1 MKERGH
7 IEQLWREEKYHVLLH
22 SQQAYQMIRNALKTD
37 LSLHQVQQMIDD
49 ALSIGSVCNAFDH
62 MWGYFKKCANE
73 EERQQSKLLK
83 ADFIN
88 GKIDTQTLLD
98 FLAELANK
106 YDIQYLLQ
114 SRVLNTK
121 RKR

>member
-1 MKERGH
+1 
-7 IEQLWREEKYHVLLH
+7 
-22 SQQAYQMIRNALKTD
+22 
-37 LSLHQVQQMIDD
+37 
-49 ALSIGSVCNAFDH
+49 

-98 FLAELANK
+98 F
-106 YDIQYLLQ
+106 
-114 SRVLNTK
+114 
-121 RKR
+121 

>member
-1 MKERGH
+1 GRLCSGFD
-7 IEQLWREEKYHVLLH
+7 
-22 SQQAYQMIRNALKTD
+22 QM
-37 LSLHQVQQMIDD
+37 
-49 ALSIGSVCNAFDH
+49 G
-62 MWGYFKKCANE
+62 GYFKKCGEE

-83 ADFIN
+83 ADFIK
-88 GKIDTQTLLD
+88 GGIETQTLLD

-106 YDIQYLLQ
+106 YDVQYLLQ

>member
-1 MKERGH
+1 M
-7 IEQLWREEKYHVLLH
+7 LL
-22 SQQAYQMIRNALKTD
+22 IICGD
-37 LSLHQVQQMIDD
+37 I
-49 ALSIGSVCNAFDH
+49 
-62 MWGYFKKCANE
+62 FKKCADE
-73 EERQQSKLLK
+73 EERKQSKLLK

-88 GKIDTQTLLD
+88 GKIDAQSLLD

-106 YDIQYLLQ
+106 YDVQYLLQ

>member
-22 SQQAYQMIRNALKTD
+22 SQQSYQMIR
-37 LSLHQVQQMIDD
+37 
-49 ALSIGSVCNAFDH
+49 NAFDH

-106 YDIQYLLQ
+106 YDVQYLLQ

>member
-1 MKERGH
+1 MK
-7 IEQLWREEKYHVLLH
+7 
-22 SQQAYQMIRNALKTD
+22 
-37 LSLHQVQQMIDD
+37 
-49 ALSIGSVCNAFDH
+49 
-62 MWGYFKKCANE
+62 KKDNN
-73 EERQQSKLLK
+73 QKLLK

-106 YDIQYLLQ
+106 YDVQYLLQ

>member
-1 MKERGH
+1 
-7 IEQLWREEKYHVLLH
+7 
-22 SQQAYQMIRNALKTD
+22 
-37 LSLHQVQQMIDD
+37 
-49 ALSIGSVCNAFDH
+49 
-62 MWGYFKKCANE
+62 
-73 EERQQSKLLK
+73 QSKLLK

-106 YDIQYLLQ
+106 YDVQYLLQ

>member
-1 MKERGH
+1 MKKK
-7 IEQLWREEKYHVLLH
+7 EK
-22 SQQAYQMIRNALKTD
+22 
-37 LSLHQVQQMIDD
+37 
-49 ALSIGSVCNAFDH
+49 
-62 MWGYFKKCANE
+62 
-73 EERQQSKLLK
+73 QSKLLK

-106 YDIQYLLQ
+106 YDVQYLLQ

>member
-1 MKERGH
+1 MG
-7 IEQLWREEKYHVLLH
+7 I
-22 SQQAYQMIRNALKTD
+22 
-37 LSLHQVQQMIDD
+37 
-49 ALSIGSVCNAFDH
+49 
-62 MWGYFKKCANE
+62 FKKCANE

-83 ADFIN
+83 LILLD

-106 YDIQYLLQ
+106 YDVQYLLQ